1 MTDFSTFR
9 VGWEMIRY
17 RPGRF
22 FASAFLWTL
31 IHGAPVALGVA
42 IGSVFDRLTDSEAF
56 GEGVWSVVLV
66 FIAIVYTRQVVF
78 WLGDLYWID
87 HWNESSLQLRR
98 NMLAWLVTAPR
109 SRSIPVSPSE
119 AVSTFR
125 DDVDDMLEYMEN
137 WVDLGGVLT
146 YAIGA
151 VAVMLTIDAGLT
163 VFVLVPLLLTLG
175 LTQSLSPQIR
185 KRRRIMRVATED
197 VTGFVGELFGGVQ
210 AVKLADATEP
220 VLARFDEL
228 NDVRRRAA
236 LRDTFLTE
244 LLRSIN
250 SNMATIAIAIVLLVA
265 ASDILEGTFTVGELA
280 VFLTYLPRLTSYMA
294 FAGDIVAQHR
304 RTGVAYER
312 IRRLTVDAPDLAI
325 LDRTR
330 VPLRG
335 DVVEPTP
342 PPPGDSFRSLQV
354 ENLGFRYPSTGAG
367 LSAVSF
373 SIHRGEFVVITGKIG
388 SGKTTLVRAL
398 LGLIPAEGQVRWNG
412 DVVDDPA
419 SFLVPPR
426 TAYTAQ
432 VPRLF
437 SESLAA
443 NIGLGSHVTH
453 QMMRDAVELAILDP
467 DVANLE
473 RGLETAVGARGVKLS
488 GGQVQRSAAA
498 RAFATGAELLVF
510 DDISSALD
518 VETEASLWDGL
529 FARRDVS
536 CLVVSHRRPVL
547 QRADR
552 VILMEEGRIVAE
564 DTLRHLLAT
573 EPGMQALWEDT
584 EDGAVRPGGNT

>member
-1 MTDFSTFR
+1 VKQFGTFR

-22 FASAFLWTL
+22 LFAWVMWTV
-31 IHGAPVALGVA
+31 IHGTPVLLGLA
-42 IGSVFDRLTDSEAF
+42 IGAVFDRLTRGEVF
-56 GEGVWSVVLV
+56 GEGVWSIVLV
-66 FIAIVYTRQVVF
+66 FTAIVYARQLVF
-78 WLGDLYWID
+78 WLGDVYWID

-98 NMLAWLVTAPR
+98 NILTWLLTAPR
-109 SRSIPVSPSE
+109 SRRIPVSPSE

-125 DDVDDMLEYMEN
+125 DDVDDLLEYMEN

-146 YAIGA
+146 YALGA
-151 VAVMLTIDAGLT
+151 VVVMFHIDAALT
-163 VFVLVPLLLTLG
+163 GYILVPLLCTLA

-185 KRRRIMRVATED
+185 KRRRAMRIATED
-197 VTGFVGELFGGVQ
+197 VAGFVGELFGGVQ
-210 AVKLADATEP
+210 AVKLADATEH
-220 VLARFDEL
+220 VLGRFGEL
-228 NDVRRRAA
+228 NEVRRRAA

-250 SNMATIAIAIVLLVA
+250 TNMATIATAIVLLVA
-265 ASDILEGTFTVGELA
+265 ASDILAGTFTVGELA

-312 IRRLTVDAPDLAI
+312 IRRLAVDAPDTSL
-325 LDRTR
+325 LDRAR
-330 VPLRG
+330 VPLTGEVAEPVPPLLDEPFRTL
-335 DVVEPTP
+335 DV
-342 PPPGDSFRSLQV
+342 RH
-354 ENLGFRYPSTGAG
+354 LGFRHPSTGG
-367 LSAVSF
+367 GVEDVSF
-373 SIHRGEFVVITGKIG
+373 SLHRGEFVVVTGRIG
-388 SGKTTLVRAL
+388 AGKTTMLRAL
-398 LGLIPAEGQVRWNG
+398 LGLVPAEGEIMWNG
-412 DVVDDPA
+412 RLVDDPA

-437 SESLAA
+437 SDSLAH

-453 QMMRDAVELAILDP
+453 QMMRDAVDLAILDP
-467 DVANLE
+467 DIADLE
-473 RGLETAVGARGVKLS
+473 RGLDTAVGARGVKLS

-518 VETEASLWDGL
+518 VETEAKLWDGL

-547 QRADR
+547 RRADR
-552 VILMEEGRIVAE
+552 ILLVDEGMVLA
-564 DTLRHLLAT
+564 DGPLDQLLDS
-573 EPGMQALWEDT
+573 EPRMRALWEAAGEPT
-584 EDGAVRPGGNT
+584 QIRL

>member
-1 MTDFSTFR
+1 MKPYGTFR
-9 VGWEMIRY
+9 LGWEMIRY

-22 FASAFLWTL
+22 LVSFLLWTI
-31 IHGAPVALGVA
+31 IHGTPVALGIA
-42 IGSVFDRLTDSEAF
+42 IGQVFDRLTGGEVF
-56 GEGVWSVVLV
+56 GEGVWSAVLA
-66 FIAIVYTRQVVF
+66 FTAIVYARQAVF
-78 WLGDLYWID
+78 WLGDVVWVD

-98 NMLAWLVTAPR
+98 NLLRWLVTAPR
-109 SRSIPVSPSE
+109 ARRLAVSPSE

-125 DDVDDMLEYMEN
+125 DDVDDLLEYMEN
-137 WVDLGGVLT
+137 WVDLGGVL
-146 YAIGA
+146 AFAVGA
-151 VAVMLTIDAGLT
+151 VVVMFTIDATLT
-163 VFVLVPLLLTLG
+163 GYILVPLLLTLG
-175 LTQSLSPQIR
+175 LTQSMSPQIR
-185 KRRRIMRVATED
+185 KRRREMRVATED

-220 VLARFDEL
+220 ALTRFDSL
-228 NDVRRRAA
+228 NEIRRRAA

-250 SNMATIAIAIVLLVA
+250 TNMATIGTAIVLLVA
-265 ASDILEGTFTVGELA
+265 AADILDGSFTVGELA
-280 VFLTYLPRLTSYMA
+280 VFLTYLPRLTGYMA

-312 IRRLTVDAPDLAI
+312 IRRLTVDAPDSEI

-330 VPLRG
+330 VPLHG
-335 DVVEPTP
+335 AVIEPRP
-342 PPPGDSFRSLQV
+342 PQLDEPFRSLEVRDLAYRHDGPRGGV
-354 ENLGFRYPSTGAG
+354 EG
-367 LSAVSF
+367 VSF
-373 SIHRGEFVVITGKIG
+373 SVHRGELVVVTGAIG
-388 SGKTTLVRAL
+388 SGKTTLLRAL
-398 LGLIPAEGQVRWNG
+398 LGLVPSSGTVYWNG
-412 DVVDDPA
+412 QPVEDPA

-437 SESLAA
+437 SDSLAR

-453 QMMRDAVELAILDP
+453 QMMRDAVSLAILDP
-467 DVANLE
+467 DVADLE

-498 RAFATGAELLVF
+498 RAFATGAELLLF

-529 FARRDVS
+529 FSRRDVT

-552 VILMEEGRIVAE
+552 ILVMDEGRVVAE
-564 DTLRHLLAT
+564 GRLPELLET
-573 EPGMQALWEDT
+573 EPVMRRLWDAAAE
-584 EDGAVRPGGNT
+584 APHARR

>member
-1 MTDFSTFR
+1 VKQVSTFR

-22 FASAFLWTL
+22 AVAALFWTI
-31 IHGAPVALGVA
+31 IHGTPVFLGVA
-42 IGSVFDRLTDSEAF
+42 VGAVFDRLSQGEVF
-56 GEGVWSVVLV
+56 GEGVWSAVLA
-66 FIAIVYTRQVVF
+66 FTAIAYARQGV
-78 WLGDLYWID
+78 LLIGDVLWMD
-87 HWNESSLQLRR
+87 HWIESSLQLRR
-98 NMLAWLVTAPR
+98 NILHWLLTAPG
-109 SRSIPVSPSE
+109 SRRLEVSPSE

-125 DDVDDMLEYMEN
+125 DDVDDLLEYMEN
-137 WVDLGGVLT
+137 WVDLGGVLA

-151 VAVMLTIDAGLT
+151 VIVMFSIDAGLT
-163 VFVLVPLLLTLG
+163 GFVLVPLVLTLA
-175 LTQSLSPQIR
+175 LTQSMSPQIR
-185 KRRRIMRVATED
+185 KRRRAMRLATEE
-197 VTGFVGELFGGVQ
+197 VTGFVGELFGGAQ

-228 NDVRRRAA
+228 NEVRRRAA

-250 SNMATIAIAIVLLVA
+250 SNMATIGTAIVLLVA
-265 ASDILEGTFTVGELA
+265 AADILAGSFSVGDLA

-312 IRRLTVDAPDLAI
+312 VRRLTVDAPDDAI
-325 LDRTR
+325 LDRSR
-330 VPLRG
+330 VPLHG
-335 DVVEPTP
+335 DVPEPVP
-342 PPPGDSFRSLQV
+342 PLSSEPFRTLEV
-354 ENLGFRYPSTGAG
+354 RHLAFRYPSTEGG
-367 LSAVSF
+367 ISDVSF
-373 SIHRGEFVVITGKIG
+373 SMERGEFVVVTGRIG
-388 SGKTTLVRAL
+388 SGKTTLLRAL
-398 LGLIPAEGQVRWNG
+398 LGLVPSDGEVRWNG
-412 DVVDDPA
+412 EVVDDRA

-437 SESLAA
+437 SDSLAR
-443 NIGLGSHVTH
+443 NIGLGSHVSH

-467 DVANLE
+467 DIAELE
-473 RGLETAVGARGVKLS
+473 RGLDTAVGARGVKLS

-518 VETEASLWDGL
+518 VETEASLWTGL

-536 CLVVSHRRPVL
+536 CLVVSHRRAVL

-552 VILMEEGRIVAE
+552 IVLMENGRVSDEGPLAA
-564 DTLRHLLAT
+564 LL
-573 EPGMQALWEDT
+573 ERQPGMRELWEAETDQ
-584 EDGAVRPGGNT
+584 ARR